1 MVGAESV
8 FLFFLLAWLLAWRG
22 SSSCFHGL
30 ALLPSFLLVLLLGL
44 FSLSSPS
51 LFLFIP
57 PPVQKAFLRFQMVW
71 FLEFFSPSS

>member
-30 ALLPSFLLVLLLGL
+30 ALLPSFFLVLLLGL
-44 FSLSSPS
+44 FSPSLSPS
-51 LFLFIP
+51 LFLSIP
-57 PPVQKAFLRFQMVW
+57 LQNGFLQFQMV
-71 FLEFFSPSS
+71 

>member
-8 FLFFLLAWLLAWRG
+8 FLFFLLVWLLAWRG

-44 FSLSSPS
+44 FSLSLLP
-51 LFLFIP
+51 FLSIP
-57 PPVQKAFLRFQMVW
+57 PHLQNGFL
-71 FLEFFSPSS
+71 

>member
-30 ALLPSFLLVLLLGL
+30 ALLPSFLLVLLLASSP
-44 FSLSSPS
+44 SLSPS
-51 LFLFIP
+51 LFLSIP
-57 PPVQKAFLRFQMVW
+57 PPLQNGFLQFQMV
-71 FLEFFSPSS
+71 

>member
-44 FSLSSPS
+44 FSLSLSLPLPLYPSTSPKWLS
-51 LFLFIP
+51 SISNGL
-57 PPVQKAFLRFQMVW
+57 V
-71 FLEFFSPSS
+71 LEFFSLSS